1 MNHHYRVG
9 VIDSG
14 AGGAYLEQLI
24 RERFSTEI
32 VTQIVRYQPELFE
45 SYSNISLQKLCILCQ
60 EHVDYICQDFIPDII
75 IVACMTLSSNCLEFI
90 KSIVPDNVIVL
101 DMITCL
107 PYLHN
112 NTTIFGTPNTIN
124 SGRFSYCVEIPCA
137 KLSTVIEEDN
147 LNHVIKVE
155 ILNAVNK
162 LNLTV
167 TSTIL
172 LGCSHYSIVKE
183 LFQELFNPVEIIDPL
198 ELILEKLKYIVE
210 PW

>member
-1 MNHHYRVG
+1 MNHHYKIAI
-9 VIDSG
+9 IDSG

-24 RERFSTEI
+24 RARFSTKI
-32 VTQIVRYQPELFE
+32 VTQIIRYQPKLFE

-137 KLSTVIEEDN
+137 KLSTLIEEDH
-147 LNHVIKVE
+147 LDYIIKVE
-155 ILNAVNK
+155 ILSAVK
-162 LNLTV
+162 RLNLTV

-172 LGCSHYSIVKE
+172 LGCSHYSIVKK

-210 PW
+210 PG

>member
-1 MNHHYRVG
+1 MTYHYKLG
-9 VIDSG
+9 IIDSG
-14 AGGAYLEQLI
+14 AGGAYLEKLI
-24 RERFSTEI
+24 RERFSNDI
-32 VTQIVRYQPELFE
+32 ISQILRYEPEVFQ
-45 SYSNISLQKLCILCQ
+45 SYSNVSLEKLCILCQ
-60 EHVDYICQDFIPDII
+60 KHINYICQDSIPDII

-124 SGRFSYCVEIPCA
+124 SGRFSYCIEIPCA
-137 KLSTVIEEDN
+137 RLSTVIEEDN

-162 LNLTV
+162 LNLTI

-172 LGCSHYSIVKE
+172 LGCSHYSIVKN
-183 LFQELFNPVEIIDPL
+183 LFQELFNPEIIIDPI
-198 ELILEKLKYIVE
+198 ELILEKLKYIIE